1 MKKGKEIYKI
11 KGVFNLTI
19 LDLKEV
25 VSEVAKKN
33 PGVYIEIE
41 KTPVKNSNSLY
52 VRIYKGE
59 STTSLRISDHECRG
73 STRQIIINSMTSKSN
88 ICYKIQ
94 SAINDL
100 HFKYIQEITR
110 GFNG

>member
-1 MKKGKEIYKI
+1 MGKGKETYKI

-19 LDLKEV
+19 ADLKEV
-25 VSEVAKKN
+25 VNEVLKQN
-33 PGVYIEIE
+33 PDVTIEIE

-52 VRIYKGE
+52 VRIYKGK

-73 STRQIIINSMTSKSN
+73 STRQIIINDMTSKSN
-88 ICYKIQ
+88 ICYKLQ